1 MRQYAQGTSVSAF
14 QSAVEIQ
21 QMLRKH
27 GCGNLGSMDVDGRT
41 IIMFG
46 LGGLTYRIE
55 APIPDPADERFLA
68 KAGNPY
74 HQKGDFKQQAYDTEC
89 QRLWRSMVL
98 ITKAKLVAIHD
109 GVETFEEAF
118 MPYIVV
124 GGGMTLRETLLPQ
137 IKEAAALGN
146 IPSQLALPGVTK

>member
-55 APIPDPADERFLA
+55 APLPNPSDERWVAL
-68 KAGNPY
+68 GGGGY
-74 HQKGDFKQQAYDTEC
+74 SRGDFKQSAYDAEC

-98 ITKAKLVAIHD
+98 ITKAKLVAIQD